1 MIGELKV
8 KQATK
13 MYSFTVSEIM
23 NKYVKMS
30 TVYGEQIYYTGIEP
44 MGLLCLHI
52 AYVIYYISFSLYMI
66 CNTAVELHIAA
77 SIEIL
82 QNGIAR

>member
-8 KQATK
+8 KQASE
-13 MYSFTVSEIM
+13 MYFTVSEIT

-30 TVYGEQIYYTGIEP
+30 IVYGEQIYYTGIEP

-52 AYVIYYISFSLYMI
+52 AYVIYYI
-66 CNTAVELHIAA
+66 
-77 SIEIL
+77 
-82 QNGIAR
+82 